1 MSIKNYLL
9 GSGFVLT
16 SFLSI
21 YFAVASGAQTAVQAV
36 PAHSYDYQIGA
47 TLYQQKSGEYRALA
61 YQAYNLARLRLDE
74 DLDKKNVKKL
84 PKPERKRP
92 RAIVVDIDETILDN
106 SPANALGAKNN
117 LPFNVK
123 DWYAWGEMRKAKP
136 VPGAV
141 DFLNYAVS
149 KGVKIFFISNRD
161 EPQKQ
166 ATIDNLKSA
175 GFSDV
180 SADNVWL
187 RQVVTVSTKEPRRTA
202 VADKYRIVLFMGDNL
217 DDFSDMFEAKS
228 TAERFAAVEKNRD
241 LFGKRFIVL
250 PNAMYGTWENAIY
263 EYKRGL
269 TETQKAEIR
278 TNALVLP

>member
-1 MSIKNYLL
+1 MSIKTYLL
-9 GSGFVLT
+9 GSGFVLST
-16 SFLSI
+16 AFSI
-21 YFAVASGAQTAVQAV
+21 YFSASSGAQTAAQTV
-36 PAHSYDYQIGA
+36 PAHTFDYQIGA
-47 TLYQQKSGEYRALA
+47 ILYQQKASEYRALA

-74 DLDKKNVKKL
+74 DLDKKSVKNL
-84 PKPERKRP
+84 PKAERKRP
-92 RAIVVDIDETILDN
+92 RAIIVDIDETVLDN
-106 SPANALGAKNN
+106 SPANAYSAKNN

-149 KGVKIFFISNRD
+149 KGVKIFYISNRD

-175 GFSDV
+175 GFQDV

-187 RQVVTVSTKEPRRTA
+187 RQSPANSTKEPRRA
-202 VADKYRIVLFMGDNL
+202 DVAAKYRIVMLMGDNL
-217 DDFSDMFEAKS
+217 DDFSNVFERKS
-228 TAERFAAVEKNRD
+228 ILDRFAATDNARE

-250 PNAMYGTWENAIY
+250 PNAMYGTWESAVYNY
-263 EYKRGL
+263 ERL
-269 TETQKAEIR
+269 TEEQKAER
-278 TNALVLP
+278 RVNALELP